1 MLKKGYNSIEDQV
14 IEIWTIT
21 DLGLAKQKL
30 TEIVNNNLYKATRE
44 WKYNFVESIKK
55 CKSLDKLYLLSSN
68 INHQDN
74 KSTSSFK
81 NL

>member
-14 IEIWTIT
+14 LEIWTIT
-21 DLGLAKQKL
+21 DLELAKQKL
-30 TEIVNNNLYKATRE
+30 IEIVNKDLHKSTRE
-44 WKYNFVESIKK
+44 WKYKFIESIKK
-55 CKSLDKLYLLSSN
+55 CKSLDRLYLLSSN

-74 KSTSSFK
+74 KSTASFK